1 MQSFRNLSV
10 KWKLTWIIMFASATP
25 LLLCCAAIIGY
36 EILTFRSSMVSDLS
50 SQAEIIGSNNLGNLS
65 FYAIGIDTRDDA
77 GKTLGTLRAN
87 PHIISAGIYT
97 AEGKIFAR
105 YMRDGNQ
112 EDFPAAPPADAY
124 QFTPR
129 QLLLFQPVVQDRE
142 ILGTVYIQSDLGEMY
157 DRVGQYG
164 RILGLFLIGAFGVA
178 FILASVLQRIV
189 STPILQLAETMKNVT
204 AQQDYSLRAAKTSD
218 DEVGMLIDGF
228 NEMLTQ
234 IEKRDEELEDYSHNL
249 EDKVA
254 FRTQELKERN
264 QRLKE
269 ALLKLRE
276 MQNQIVIQQKLASLG
291 TLTAGIAHEIKNP
304 LNFVNNFAQLSIEL
318 TEELRELMEKVKDK
332 LDAGMLENIEESLM
346 FLEENIEKI
355 HEHGQRADSIVRNML
370 LLSRGKPGERQE
382 INLNA
387 LLDEY
392 VALAYH
398 GMRAKNGSFNA
409 TIHKE
414 YDKSLGVVDVVPQD
428 LSRVFLNILSNA
440 LYAMQEKKERLNG
453 EFSPTLAVTTRNL
466 GNQVR
471 ISIRDNG
478 KGIPR
483 EHLDRIFNPFFTT
496 KPAGEGTGL
505 GLSIS
510 YDIIVQ
516 HKGEIKVDTEEGK
529 YTEFIIILPKTYNG
543 SPVDAY

>member
-1 MQSFRNLSV
+1 MQAFRNLSV

-65 FYAIGIDTRDDA
+65 FQALGIDTRDDA
-77 GKTLGTLRAN
+77 EKTLNTLRAD
-87 PHIISAGIYT
+87 PHIVSAGIYT
-97 AEGKIFAR
+97 AEGNIYAR
-105 YMRDGNQ
+105 YLRAGGP
-112 EDFPAAPPADAY
+112 EDFPAAPSAEAY
-124 QFTPR
+124 HFTPR
-129 QLLLFQPVVQDRE
+129 HLILFKPLVQDQE
-142 ILGTVYIQSDLGEMY
+142 LLGTVYLKSDLGEMY
-157 DRVGQYG
+157 DRVAQYG

-178 FILASVLQRIV
+178 FVLASVLQRIV
-189 STPILQLAETMKNVT
+189 STPLLQLVDTMKDVT
-204 AQQDYSLRAAKTSD
+204 ARKDYSLRARKSSE
-218 DEVGMLIDGF
+218 DEVGILIDGF
-228 NEMLTQ
+228 NEMLAQ

-254 FRTQELKERN
+254 YRTRELKEKN

-318 TEELRELMEKVKDK
+318 AEELREFMERAKDK
-332 LDAGMLENIEESLM
+332 FDAATREDIDENLN
-346 FLEENIEKI
+346 FLEENIAKI
-355 HEHGQRADSIVRNML
+355 YQHGQRADSIVRNML

-398 GMRAKNGSFNA
+398 GMRAKNVSFNVA
-409 TIHKE
+409 IHKD
-414 YDKSLGVVDVVPQD
+414 YDHSLGIVEVVPQD

-440 LYAMQEKKERLNG
+440 LYAMQEKKLGVNG
-453 EFSPTLAVTTRNL
+453 EFAPTLEVATRNL
-466 GNQVR
+466 GQRVQV
-471 ISIRDNG
+471 SIRDNG
-478 KGIPR
+478 KGIPQD
-483 EHLDRIFNPFFTT
+483 HLDRIFNPFFTT

-510 YDIIVQ
+510 YDIIIQ
-516 HKGEIKVDTEEGK
+516 HKGEIQVATEEGH
-529 YTEFIIILPKTYNG
+529 YTEFIITLPKNQG
-543 SPVDAY
+543 